1 MKSILIVTTE
11 NIPGKKYQAL
21 GEVFGVTTQSK
32 NVLRNIGAGLKNIV
46 GGEIKDY
53 TKMLEE
59 SRQVSVERLRQ
70 NAAKMGADAVVM
82 MRFDSGSIGQDMQS
96 VVAYGTA
103 VKYLSE

>member
-21 GEVFGVTTQSK
+21 GKVFGVTTQSK
-32 NVLRNIGAGLKNIV
+32 NVLRNIGAGLKNIA

-59 SRQVSVERLRQ
+59 SRQ
-70 NAAKMGADAVVM
+70 
-82 MRFDSGSIGQDMQS
+82 DMQS
-96 VVAYGTA
+96 VVACGTA